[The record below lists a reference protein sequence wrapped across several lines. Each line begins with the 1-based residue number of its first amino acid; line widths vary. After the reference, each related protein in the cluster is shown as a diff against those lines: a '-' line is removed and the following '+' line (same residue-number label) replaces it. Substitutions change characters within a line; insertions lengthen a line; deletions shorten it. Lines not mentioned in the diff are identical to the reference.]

1 MTPEPTPERSE
12 VLLIGGRAGV
22 GKSCLAAEL
31 HHQLSERRVRHAVI
45 EGDNLDL
52 AWPPPWEHGPP
63 EQNLAEQNLAA
74 IWRNYRA
81 LGYRRLIYT
90 NTVSVLH
97 GAELARAMG
106 DDPVLRAVL
115 LTATDDTARA
125 RLRGREIGAGLEA
138 HVEKSRQ
145 RAAELGQQTPA
156 WVQRFGTDDRTVGG
170 LAAEVLGWLGW
181 T

>member
-1 MTPEPTPERSE
+1 MKPEPTPERSE
-12 VLLIGGRAGV
+12 VLLIGGRSGV
-22 GKSCLAAEL
+22 GKTSLAAEL
-31 HHQLSERRVRHAVI
+31 HHQLSLKQVKHAVI
-45 EGDNLDL
+45 EGDHLDL
-52 AWPPPWEHGPP
+52 AWPPPWEYG
-63 EQNLAEQNLAA
+63 LAERNLAA
-74 IWRNYRA
+74 IWQNYRA

-90 NTVSVLH
+90 NTVSVLQ
-97 GAELARAMG
+97 GAELARAMN

-156 WVQRFGTDDRTVGG
+156 WVQRLGTDGRTIGELG
-170 LAAEVLGWLGW
+170 AHVLNWLGW